1 MDFLSQHGASCGK
14 PDSDHAISNIIVDLI
29 NYVNLAVHDEKSKV
43 KGYALCKEYEGKDKI
58 CYEDISRSSAGKL
71 YPDNTG
77 IEEVIWTDEPS
88 SEFLK

>member
-14 PDSDHAISNIIVDLI
+14 TDSDHVISNIIIVYLI

-43 KGYALCKEYEGKDKI
+43 KGYALCKEGKDKT